1 MSILT
6 KEFLEQIGIYLD
18 DESIAKLSESVEEEL
33 YQRVIKEIVEL
44 SDDDIID
51 ELPKLNDMNDGDAQK
66 WLQDNVED
74 FDEIVKDEITIL
86 LGELAENADNIK

>member
-33 YQRVIKEIVEL
+33 YQRVIKEIIEL
-44 SDDDIID
+44 SDDDIIA
-51 ELPKLNDMNDGDAQK
+51 ELSKLNDMSDSDAQS
-66 WLQDNVED
+66 WLQANVED
-74 FDEIVKDEITIL
+74 LDEIVNDEIAIL
-86 LGELAENADNIK
+86 LGDLAENADNIR